1 MRTAGE
7 KGTAHLRTLCHS
19 DAANKRKPGL
29 RPWLLFV
36 MGSLRPVLSSGC
48 PHPIGSGPASIHNI
62 LCLTKKT
69 AAFFTKFSLRLP
81 LSPVESCAIMSLIS
95 EICEEKSPMITD
107 SLKLS
112 QNDVRKLLSAASP
125 DAALLYI
132 YLQCGNRQEDAEAD
146 LHLNASRLSCAGAT
160 LRQLGLAPEDR
171 PCRIAPGER
180 PSYSERDVLE
190 AMDTD
195 ASFRSLYGEVQRL
208 LGRSLNTEELKILLG
223 FVRYLGLP
231 SDVISVLVCYCKD
244 RARQRGSLRNPS
256 LRTIEKE
263 AYAWAERGIDTV
275 EEAAAF
281 IQAQNVRNSR
291 LHRLMNILQIHGR
304 SLTAAEERYAQ
315 SWLDMGA
322 DEEMI
327 SMAYERTCL
336 NTGGLNW
343 AYMNKILQRWNEQGF
358 RTAEEVRSGDR
369 KVSVPKGASG
379 QLGEAELEAIQRVLR
394 EG

>member
-1 MRTAGE
+1 
-7 KGTAHLRTLCHS
+7 
-19 DAANKRKPGL
+19 
-29 RPWLLFV
+29 
-36 MGSLRPVLSSGC
+36 
-48 PHPIGSGPASIHNI
+48 
-62 LCLTKKT
+62 
-69 AAFFTKFSLRLP
+69 
-81 LSPVESCAIMSLIS
+81 
-95 EICEEKSPMITD
+95 MITE
-107 SLKLS
+107 SVKIPQS
-112 QNDVRKLLSAASP
+112 DVRRILSAANP

-132 YLQCGNRQEDAEAD
+132 YIHSGNSPEHAGQE
-146 LHLNASRLSCAGAT
+146 LNLNPSRMSCAAAT
-160 LRQLGLAPEDR
+160 LRQLGLWPEER
-171 PCRIAPGER
+171 TSHIAPGER
-180 PSYSERDVLE
+180 PSYSEKDVLE

-195 ASFRSLYGEVQRL
+195 TSFRGLYGEIQRL

-223 FVRYLGLP
+223 FTRYLGLP
-231 SDVISVLVCYCKD
+231 ADVISVLVCYCKD

-291 LHRLMNILQIHGR
+291 LYRLMNLLQIRGR

-315 SWLDMGA
+315 SWLDMGF
-322 DEEMI
+322 DEETMG
-327 SMAYERTCL
+327 MAYERTCL

-343 AYMNKILQRWNEQGF
+343 AYMNKILQRWHEQGF
-358 RTAEEVRSGDR
+358 HTAEDVRSGDR
-369 KVSVPKGASG
+369 KTPPQGASG

>member
-1 MRTAGE
+1 
-7 KGTAHLRTLCHS
+7 
-19 DAANKRKPGL
+19 
-29 RPWLLFV
+29 
-36 MGSLRPVLSSGC
+36 
-48 PHPIGSGPASIHNI
+48 
-62 LCLTKKT
+62 
-69 AAFFTKFSLRLP
+69 
-81 LSPVESCAIMSLIS
+81 
-95 EICEEKSPMITD
+95 MITE
-107 SLKLS
+107 SVKIPQS
-112 QNDVRKLLSAASP
+112 DVRRLLSAASP

-132 YLQCGNRQEDAEAD
+132 YIHSGNTPEGAGTE
-146 LHLNASRLSCAGAT
+146 LNLNTSRLSCAAAT
-160 LRQLGLAPEDR
+160 LRQLGLWPEER
-171 PCRIAPGER
+171 PSHIAPGER
-180 PSYSERDVLE
+180 PSYTESDVLE

-195 ASFRSLYGEVQRL
+195 TSFRGLYGEIQRL

-223 FVRYLGLP
+223 FTRYLGLP
-231 SDVISVLVCYCKD
+231 ADVISVLVCYCKD

-291 LHRLMNILQIHGR
+291 LYRLMNILQIRGR

-315 SWLDMGA
+315 SWLDMGF
-322 DEEMI
+322 DEEAV

-343 AYMNKILQRWNEQGF
+343 AYMNKILQRWHEQGLH
-358 RTAEEVRSGDR
+358 TGEEVRSGDR
-369 KVSVPKGASG
+369 KPAPKGASG
-379 QLGEAELEAIQRVLR
+379 ELGQAELEAIQRVLR